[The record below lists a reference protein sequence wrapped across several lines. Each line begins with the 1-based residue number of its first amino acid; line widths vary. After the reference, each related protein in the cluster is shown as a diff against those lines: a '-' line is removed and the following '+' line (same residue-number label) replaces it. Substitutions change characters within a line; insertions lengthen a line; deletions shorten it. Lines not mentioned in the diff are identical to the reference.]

1 MVVVAGSGGLL
12 VSLHPPIQVV
22 AGDNRVAGSEGFS
35 VSHQFP
41 STCPCHMMASTVGG
55 WDIYFGRVAMNL
67 CLGLQ
72 PIGHQSQNVP
82 ATSPSRRN
90 LHPSWTGVNALLL
103 PDEKLNPR
111 GQGNCFTMISVLG
124 APPTSRCLYSHFGAG
139 VVQRFGGCDSHKFGP
154 NMVNAASYCGIWCN
168 NGLF

>member
-1 MVVVAGSGGLL
+1 MRQELWQPVPSTQVAAGGNVVVVAGSGGLL
-12 VSLHPPIQVV
+12 VSLLAPIQVV
-22 AGDNRVAGSEGFS
+22 AGDNRVAGSGGFS

-72 PIGHQSQNVP
+72 SIGHRSQNVP

-90 LHPSWTGVNALLL
+90 LHPSLTGVNALLL
-103 PDEKLNPR
+103 PDEKLHPPR
-111 GQGNCFTMISVLG
+111 ARQLFHHDLCIGCAADKQVLVFTFWGRGG
-124 APPTSRCLYSHFGAG
+124 ATL
-139 VVQRFGGCDSHKFGP
+139 
-154 NMVNAASYCGIWCN
+154 WW
-168 NGLF
+168 L